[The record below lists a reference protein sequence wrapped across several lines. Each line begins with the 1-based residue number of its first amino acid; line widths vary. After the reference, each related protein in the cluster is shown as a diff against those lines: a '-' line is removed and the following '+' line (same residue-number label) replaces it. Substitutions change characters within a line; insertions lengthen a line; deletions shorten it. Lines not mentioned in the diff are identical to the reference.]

1 MKSDEIVA
9 RKLTVN
15 GIVQGVGFRP
25 HTYKL
30 AHSHQVMGEIAN
42 TSSGVSIHV
51 EGSPEN
57 IDRFCRSL
65 LSGLPPL
72 AQITDI
78 VVTQDTVRELDGFS
92 ILPSTA
98 GLMRSTLISPD
109 VSICDDCLKELFDP
123 ADRRFR
129 YPFINCTNCG
139 PRYTII
145 DDIPYDRCNTSM
157 KNFIMCGPCQSE
169 YDDPQN
175 RRFHAQPNAC
185 SACGPQVALHGSDG
199 GLISCENPIE
209 QAARYLKQG
218 KILAIKG
225 LGGFHLSVDALNT
238 PAVER
243 LRHRKHREEKPLA
256 VMSLNLETILGF
268 ARIAPEEKALLTSFR
283 RPIVL
288 LNKKKPFLLSDA
300 VSPRNVTIGVML
312 PYTPLH
318 YLLLNHGFT
327 ALVMTSGNM
336 SEEPIAID
344 NDDAFARL
352 SGMADYFLVHDRRI
366 YLRSDDSLVRH
377 VAGADRLIRR
387 SRGVVPVPVFLRRP
401 LQPVLA
407 CGVELKNTVCLT
419 SGNRA
424 FLSQH
429 IGDLENSATYDFFCM
444 TIEHIKRILDI
455 TPQVL
460 ACDMHPDYLS
470 TRYALEQQQLSGI
483 NLVQVQHHHAHIVSC
498 MAENRIH
505 GKLIGLAFDGTGY
518 GTDGAIWG
526 GEFLIADETSF
537 GRAGHLAYVPL
548 PGGAAAIREPWRMAA
563 SYLFMVFGEKML
575 DIELPMFRE
584 IDAKKLTFVQ
594 DMIVKGVNCPRTSSM
609 GRLFDAVAA
618 MIGIRYTVAYE
629 GQAALELEMIAD
641 DGESGS
647 YPFEW
652 VSEDGYQILPHQIIQ
667 GVVWDI
673 EKHVSPAVISARFH
687 QTIIRMATALCRVIR
702 QDSGLNRVA
711 LSGGV
716 FQNAI
721 LLKGLIR
728 ELSADRF
735 EVFSH
740 SLVPTN
746 DGGISLGQ
754 AVCAAGG

>member
-25 HTYKL
+25 HIYQL

-42 TSSGVSIHV
+42 TSSGVFIHV
-51 EGSPEN
+51 EGSPKN

-65 LSGLPPL
+65 PSGLPPL

-78 VVTQDTVRELDGFS
+78 VETQDTVRGLDDFS

-109 VSICDDCLKELFDP
+109 VSVCDDCLKELFDP

-169 YDDPQN
+169 YDDPRN

-185 SACGPQVALHGSDG
+185 SACGPRVALHGPDG

-243 LRHRKHREEKPLA
+243 LRRRKHREEKPLA
-256 VMSLNLETILGF
+256 VMSMNLETILDF
-268 ARIAPEEKALLTSFR
+268 ARIASEEKALLTSFR
-283 RPIVL
+283 CPIVL

-318 YLLLNHGFT
+318 YLLLNQGFT

-377 VAGADRLIRR
+377 VADSDRLIRR

-401 LQPVLA
+401 LPPVLA
-407 CGVELKNTVCLT
+407 CGAELKNTVCLT

-470 TRYALEQQQLSGI
+470 TRYALEQQLSGI

-498 MAENRIH
+498 MAENRID
-505 GKLIGLAFDGTGY
+505 GKLIGIAFDGTGY
-518 GTDGAIWG
+518 GADGTLWG

-537 GRAGHLAYVPL
+537 GRAAHLAYIPM

-575 DIELPMFRE
+575 DIDLPMFRK
-584 IDAKKLTFVQ
+584 IDAKKLIFVQ

-609 GRLFDAVAA
+609 GRLCDAVAA

-629 GQAALELEMIAD
+629 GQAALELEMMAD

-667 GVVWDI
+667 GVVCDI

-702 QDSGLNRVA
+702 QDSSLNRVA

-754 AVCAAGG
+754 AVCAAYEL